1 MMARKPKREGACKMD
16 IDILELSERKAR
28 FILSGV
34 SVSFANALRRA
45 ILAEVPVMA
54 IDEINIYD
62 NTSVLFDEQLSLRM
76 GLIPLKADT
85 KNFSLPEE
93 CTCEGKGCPTCQVS
107 MTLSAE
113 GPKVVY
119 SGDIVSSDPGVCP
132 ADATIPIVELKDKH
146 KVVLEAIAKLGTYRK
161 HAKWQVGIVSGYKN
175 VPILTFKECD
185 LCGECVRVCP
195 RDILKIEGEK
205 VKIADNDIIECS
217 LCKLCEEA
225 CEMDAISVDYDPESF
240 VMMFETSGG
249 ITAAELAVE
258 AANSIKAR
266 AQKMEEILDTL

>member
-1 MMARKPKREGACKMD
+1 MMARKLKREGACKMD
-16 IDILELSERKAR
+16 IDVLELSERKAR

-34 SVSFANALRRA
+34 SISFANALRRS

-62 NTSVLFDEQLSLRM
+62 NTSVLFDEQLALRM

-85 KNFSLPEE
+85 KNFSMREE

-119 SGDIVSSDPGVCP
+119 SGDIVSSDPGVYP
-132 ADATIPIVELKDKH
+132 ADATIPIVELKEKH
-146 KVVLEAIAKLGTYRK
+146 KVVLEAIARLGTYSK
-161 HAKWQVGIVSGYKN
+161 HAKWQAGIVSGYKN
-175 VPILTFKECD
+175 MPVLTFKECD
-185 LCGECVRVCP
+185 LCGECVNVCP
-195 RDILKIEGEK
+195 RDILKIDGNK
-205 VKIADNDIIECS
+205 VEITDKGIIECS

-225 CEMDAISVDYDPESF
+225 CEMNAISVDYDPESF
-240 VMMFETSGG
+240 VMTFETSGG

-258 AANSIKAR
+258 AAASIKTR
-266 AQKMEEILDTL
+266 AQKMGEILDTL

>member
-1 MMARKPKREGACKMD
+1 MTARKLKREGACKMD

-28 FILSGV
+28 FVLSGV
-34 SVSFANALRRA
+34 SVSFANALRRS

-62 NTSVLFDEQLSLRM
+62 NTSVLFDEQLALRM

-85 KNFSLPEE
+85 KNFSMPED
-93 CTCEGKGCPTCQVS
+93 CTCGGTGCPTCRVS

-113 GPKVVY
+113 GPKIVN
-119 SGDIVSSDPGVCP
+119 SGEIVSSDPGVIP

-146 KVVLEAIAKLGTYRK
+146 KVVLEAIARLGTYRK
-161 HAKWQVGIVSGYKN
+161 HAKWQAGIVSGYKN
-175 VPILTFKECD
+175 MPVLTFRECD
-185 LCGECVRVCP
+185 LCGECVNVCP
-195 RDILKIEGEK
+195 RDILKIEGNK
-205 VKIADNDIIECS
+205 VEITDKGLIECS
-217 LCKLCEEA
+217 LCKLCEEI
-225 CEMDAISVDYDPESF
+225 CEMDAISVGYDPESF

-258 AANSIKAR
+258 AATSIKTR
-266 AQKMEEILDTL
+266 AQKMGEILDTL

>member
-1 MMARKPKREGACKMD
+1 
-16 IDILELSERKAR
+16 
-28 FILSGV
+28 
-34 SVSFANALRRA
+34 
-45 ILAEVPVMA
+45 
-54 IDEINIYD
+54 
-62 NTSVLFDEQLSLRM
+62 
-76 GLIPLKADT
+76 
-85 KNFSLPEE
+85 
-93 CTCEGKGCPTCQVS
+93 
-107 MTLSAE
+107 
-113 GPKVVY
+113 
-119 SGDIVSSDPGVCP
+119 
-132 ADATIPIVELKDKH
+132 
-146 KVVLEAIAKLGTYRK
+146 VVLEAIAKLGTYRK

>member
-1 MMARKPKREGACKMD
+1 MMVRKPKREGAYKMD

-34 SVSFANALRRA
+34 SVSFANALRRT

-54 IDEINIYD
+54 IDEVNIYD

-93 CTCEGKGCPTCQVS
+93 CRCEGNGCPTCQVS

-132 ADATIPIVELKDKH
+132 TDATIPILELKDKH
-146 KVVLEAIAKLGTYRK
+146 KIVLEAIARLGTYRK
-161 HAKWQVGIVSGYKN
+161 HAKWQAGIVSGYKN
-175 VPILTFKECD
+175 VPVLNFNECD

-205 VKIADNDIIECS
+205 VKITDKDIIECS
-217 LCKLCEEA
+217 LCKLCVEA
-225 CEMDAISVDYDPESF
+225 CDMDAITVGYDPQSF
-240 VMMFETSGG
+240 IMMFETSGA
-249 ITAAELAVE
+249 IKAAELAVE
-258 AANSIKAR
+258 AMNSIKTR
-266 AQKMEEILDTL
+266 AQKMGEILNTL

>member
-1 MMARKPKREGACKMD
+1 MMVRKPKREGAYKMD

-85 KNFSLPEE
+85 KSFSLPEE
-93 CTCEGKGCPTCQVS
+93 CTCEGKGCPMCQVS

-113 GPKVVY
+113 GPRVVY
-119 SGDIVSSDPGVCP
+119 SGDIVSQDPGVCP
-132 ADATIPIVELKDKH
+132 ADATIPIVEIKDKH
-146 KVVLEAIAKLGTYRK
+146 KVVLEAIARLGTYRK
-161 HAKWQVGIVSGYKN
+161 HSKWQAGVVSGYKN
-175 VPILTFKECD
+175 VPVLTFKECD
-185 LCGECVRVCP
+185 LCGECVKVCP
-195 RDILKIEGEK
+195 RDILKIEDEK

-217 LCKLCEEA
+217 LCKLCEEI
-225 CEMDAISVDYDPESF
+225 CEMDAISVGYDPESF

-249 ITAAELAVE
+249 ITAEELAIE
-258 AANSIKAR
+258 AMNSIKTR
-266 AQKMEEILDTL
+266 AQKMGEILDTL

>member
-1 MMARKPKREGACKMD
+1 MMARKLKREGACKMD

-34 SVSFANALRRA
+34 SVSFANALRRS

-62 NTSVLFDEQLSLRM
+62 NTSVLFDEQLALRM

-85 KNFSLPEE
+85 KDFSLPEE
-93 CTCEGKGCPTCQVS
+93 CTCEGKGCPACQVS

-113 GPKVVY
+113 GPKIVN

-132 ADATIPIVELKDKH
+132 ADATIPIVELKEKH
-146 KVVLEAIAKLGTYRK
+146 KVVLEAIARLGTYRK
-161 HAKWQVGIVSGYKN
+161 HAKWQAGIVSGYKS
-175 VPILTFKECD
+175 VPVLTFRECD
-185 LCGECVRVCP
+185 LCGECVEVCP
-195 RDILKIEGEK
+195 RDILKIEGNK
-205 VKIADNDIIECS
+205 VMITDKGIIECS
-217 LCKLCEEA
+217 LCKLCEEG
-225 CEMDAISVDYDPESF
+225 CDMDAISVGYDPESC

-249 ITAAELAVE
+249 ITAAKLAVE
-258 AANSIKAR
+258 AANSIKTR
-266 AQKMEEILDTL
+266 AQKMGEILDTL

>member
-1 MMARKPKREGACKMD
+1 MMVRKPKREGACKMD

-54 IDEINIYD
+54 IDDINIYD

-85 KNFSLPEE
+85 KDFSLPEE
-93 CTCEGKGCPTCQVS
+93 CTCEGNGCPTCQVS

-113 GPKVVY
+113 GPRVVY
-119 SGDIVSSDPGVCP
+119 SGDIVSQDPGVVP

-146 KVVLEAIAKLGTYRK
+146 KVVIEAIARLGMYRT
-161 HAKWQVGIVSGYKN
+161 HAKWQAGIVSGYKN
-175 VPILTFKECD
+175 LPVLTFKECD
-185 LCGECVRVCP
+185 LCGECIKVCP

-205 VKIADNDIIECS
+205 VTITDNDIIECS

-225 CEMDAISVDYDPESF
+225 CEMNAISVGYDPESF
-240 VMMFETSGG
+240 VMMFETNGG
-249 ITAAELAVE
+249 ITAAELALE
-258 AANSIKAR
+258 AMNSIRTR
-266 AQKMEEILDTL
+266 AQKMGEILDSL